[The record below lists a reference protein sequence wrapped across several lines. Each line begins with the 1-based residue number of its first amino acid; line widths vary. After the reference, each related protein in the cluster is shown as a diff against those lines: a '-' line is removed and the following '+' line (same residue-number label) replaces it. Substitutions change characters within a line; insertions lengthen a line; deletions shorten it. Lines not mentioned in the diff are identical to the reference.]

1 MRFTLANERTFLAWI
16 RTSLALL
23 AGGVALE
30 LLGLDLEPALRLAAS
45 LVLIVTGMGAAV
57 AAWWG
62 WARTEAALR
71 LAEDG
76 ALVGCVA
83 LRDLGDGRA
92 YLGLLT
98 VDPERQAA
106 GLGRELLAEGEAW
119 ARRRGLARVEMTV
132 IRQRGELIA
141 WYERR
146 GYARTG
152 ETRPFPFEE
161 MVGGGALRDD
171 LHFVV
176 LAKALPGVHSDR

>member
-71 LAEDG
+71 REAPLPNSPA
-76 ALVGCVA
+76 
-83 LRDLGDGRA
+83 
-92 YLGLLT
+92 GLLLAVSVT
-98 VDPERQAA
+98 AA
-106 GLGRELLAEGEAW
+106 AVL
-119 ARRRGLARVEMTV
+119 
-132 IRQRGELIA
+132 
-141 WYERR
+141 
-146 GYARTG
+146 
-152 ETRPFPFEE
+152 
-161 MVGGGALRDD
+161 
-171 LHFVV
+171 VV
-176 LAKALPGVHSDR
+176 LAILFR